1 MSDERGGS
9 LQPALI
15 PESPPLGPRTMDNE
29 ASASTLM
36 PHFDRSKYTSPA
48 PPVTSSITP
57 PPSSQVPQLTKHVL
71 RTPSPTSQLTSPP
84 PTNRPFSHPAG
95 VYSGNDL
102 PSSDEVKNATVDDLQ
117 GMVENLSI
125 ALREARASAAHF
137 KLQHNM
143 LLIDSTEATKRME
156 VELQLT
162 QREVEVLQE
171 AEERRRQDY
180 ISPAQQAGTSA
191 LIEDLN
197 RQCLM
202 LHGENEQLRESL
214 ARTVQTL
221 EDTDMVLEKL
231 RTENA
236 QMRHR
241 IRTNRE
247 HMNGLLDSVS
257 DGSPRSVFGTPHRP
271 SYHTTPRH
279 APPSRPIMSQPR
291 EPGAFE
297 ALLLADKV
305 LNSQETATAPSTP
318 KTTPLKHRL
327 GHTRNTHSLSSLPST
342 PTRHPHPMPHP
353 SNLRTPPNLTT
364 IQEPYSVGQPQ
375 RPPHFALPSGPSL
388 VPSTHP
394 GHHHQQRRRAS
405 SDSTI
410 TASSVDG
417 DDDRK
422 YNSED
427 EDVPPSQASQL
438 ASSMLRKTPKSSQ
451 GKLTQSRITGRVTK
465 PGVSE
470 SEKRRLTSYG
480 GDIGSPSKRG
490 RVGGQAVGLGIG
502 LPGERRD

>member
-1 MSDERGGS
+1 
-9 LQPALI
+9 
-15 PESPPLGPRTMDNE
+15 
-29 ASASTLM
+29 M
-36 PHFDRSKYTSPA
+36 PHFGRSKYTSPA
-48 PPVTSSITP
+48 PPITSSITP

-84 PTNRPFSHPAG
+84 PTNRPFSQPA

-102 PSSDEVKNATVDDLQ
+102 PSTDEVKNATVEDLQ
-117 GMVENLSI
+117 AMVENLSI

-143 LLIDSTEATKRME
+143 LQMDSDETTKRME
-156 VELQLT
+156 VELHLA
-162 QREVEVLQE
+162 QREVEALQD
-171 AEERRRQDY
+171 AQERQRQDATL
-180 ISPAQQAGTSA
+180 AQQAEA
-191 LIEDLN
+191 DARVAYLN
-197 RQCLM
+197 TQCAVLQ
-202 LHGENEQLRESL
+202 GENEQLRESL
-214 ARTVQTL
+214 ARTVQSL
-221 EDTDMVLEKL
+221 EDTDNVLSSL
-231 RTENA
+231 REENSRL
-236 QMRHR
+236 RHR

-247 HMNGLLDSVS
+247 HMNGILDSVS

-342 PTRHPHPMPHP
+342 PSRRPIHHV

-375 RPPHFALPSGPSL
+375 RPPHFALPSGGGAVL
-388 VPSTHP
+388 HTHP
-394 GHHHQQRRRAS
+394 GHHHQRRRAS

-417 DDDRK
+417 DEHDRNQK
-422 YNSED
+422 YDSED
-427 EDVPPSQASQL
+427 DLPPSQASQL
-438 ASSMLRKTPKSSQ
+438 ASSMLRQTPKNGQGQ
-451 GKLTQSRITGRVTK
+451 GKLTQARITGRVTK
-465 PGVSE
+465 PGGAMGSE

-480 GDIGSPSKRG
+480 GDVGSPSKRG
-490 RVGGQAVGLGIG
+490 KVGGQAVGLGIG
-502 LPGERRD
+502 LPVDRRE

>member
-1 MSDERGGS
+1 MSDEQGNS

-15 PESPPLGPRTMDNE
+15 PESPPLAPRVVDGEMSG
-29 ASASTLM
+29 ASLA
-36 PHFDRSKYTSPA
+36 PQFDRSKYTSPA
-48 PPVTSSITP
+48 PALTSSITP

-71 RTPSPTSQLTSPP
+71 RTPSPPLSQLTSPP
-84 PTNRPFSHPAG
+84 PTNRPFSHPYGAQTIT
-95 VYSGNDL
+95 DL
-102 PSSDEVKNATVDDLQ
+102 PSSDEVENASIEDLRN
-117 GMVENLSI
+117 MVENMSI

-143 LLIDSTEATKRME
+143 LLTDSTEATKRME

-171 AEERRRQDY
+171 VEERRRHEY

-197 RQCLM
+197 RQCML

-214 ARTVQTL
+214 ARTIQSL
-221 EDTDMVLEKL
+221 EDTDSVLANL
-231 RTENA
+231 REENA
-236 QMRHR
+236 RLRHR

-247 HMNGLLDSVS
+247 HMNGILDSVS

-279 APPSRPIMSQPR
+279 PPTSRLMMTQPR

-318 KTTPLKHRL
+318 KATPLKHRL
-327 GHTRNTHSLSSLPST
+327 GHTRNTHSLSSLPTT
-342 PTRHPHPMPHP
+342 PTRRPMPHT
-353 SNLRTPPNLTT
+353 SVLRTPPHLTT
-364 IQEPYSVGQPQ
+364 IQEPPSVGQN
-375 RPPHFALPSGPSL
+375 RPPHFTLASAGA
-388 VPSTHP
+388 STTH
-394 GHHHQQRRRAS
+394 RRAS

-410 TASSVDG
+410 SASSVDDNTKLHYEG
-417 DDDRK
+417 SEGEEDDI
-422 YNSED
+422 
-427 EDVPPSQASQL
+427 PPSQASQL
-438 ASSMLRKTPKSSQ
+438 ASSMLRHTPKSSQ
-451 GKLTQSRITGRVTK
+451 GKLTQSRIVGRVTK
-465 PGVSE
+465 PGVSSSAE
-470 SEKRRLTSYG
+470 SEKRRMTSFG
-480 GDIGSPSKRG
+480 GDVGSPSKRG
-490 RVGGQAVGLGIG
+490 RVGGSAVGLGIG